1 MRKVTIEVKTIYDIR
16 FDFHDFLK
24 IFEAAKNDPTRLHEF
39 EDFNL
44 DDTTMGNI
52 RKSYKS
58 LAEFSVCLSP
68 EKSKQKADNLAYIVR
83 KLGFDGIEN
92 YGYMPR
98 NDEREEYHITVYNRG
113 ADI

>member
-16 FDFHDFLK
+16 FDFHDFLT
-24 IFEAAKNDPTRLHEF
+24 IFEAAKSDPARIHEF
-39 EDFNL
+39 ENFDL
-44 DDTTMGNI
+44 DNTTMGNI

-58 LAEFSVCLSP
+58 LAEPSFFLTP
-68 EKSKQKADNLAYIVR
+68 EESRQQANNLQYIVR

-92 YGYMPR
+92 YGYMPKD
-98 NDEREEYHITVYNRG
+98 DEREEYHMVVYNRG

>member
-16 FDFHDFLK
+16 FDFHDFLR
-24 IFEAAKNDPTRLHEF
+24 IFSAAKDDRTRLHEF
-39 EDFNL
+39 ENFNL

-52 RKSYKS
+52 RKCYLS
-58 LAEFSVCLSP
+58 LAEFSICLP
-68 EKSKQKADNLAYIVR
+68 PDESKQKADNLRYIVR

-98 NDEREEYHITVYNRG
+98 NDEREEYHMTVFNRG